1 MTVIKVSDEERAA
14 EALLEQA
21 EAHCREML
29 DDLEVVRQ
37 YYRDKDDLPET
48 ELRRVLNNVS
58 KSVQTVFDER
68 RRLDEFRKRHLGI
81 VNEYALD
88 FDQVRRE
95 VGGRLDRIRASRD
108 AGEIPQ

>member
-1 MTVIKVSDEERAA
+1 MSVIKVSDEERAA

-21 EAHCREML
+21 EIHCREML
-29 DDLEVVRQ
+29 GDLEIVRQ
-37 YYRDKDDLPET
+37 YYKDKDDLSET
-48 ELRRVLNNVS
+48 ELRRVLNNVA

-88 FDQVRRE
+88 FDQVRSE
-95 VGGRLDRIRASRD
+95 VGSRLDRIRAARD
-108 AGEIPQ
+108 AGEVPQ